1 MTTTT
6 ATSVIKRLNEIFA
19 THGFPNSMITDNGPP
34 WNSNEIKRYF
44 KSRGIKHTKITSLWP
59 RANGLTE
66 HFIQNLNKCIRTSIT
81 ENKNWRD
88 QLRNMLTNYRSTPQT
103 ITGYQPSQLLLN
115 RKVRD
120 FIPDNQQQQ
129 RTSLFYES
137 VKSNQQREYERSS
150 KDHPKSQEITFIVG
164 NEVIMKR
171 DQYNSK
177 FDSYFLRTSPW
188 Y

>member
-1 MTTTT
+1 
-6 ATSVIKRLNEIFA
+6 
-19 THGFPNSMITDNGPP
+19 
-34 WNSNEIKRYF
+34 
-44 KSRGIKHTKITSLWP
+44 
-59 RANGLTE
+59 
-66 HFIQNLNKCIRTSIT
+66 
-81 ENKNWRD
+81 
-88 QLRNMLTNYRSTPQT
+88 MLTNYRSTPQT

-150 KDHPKSQEITFIVG
+150 KDHPKSQVITFIVG

>member
-137 VKSNQQREYERSS
+137 VKSNQQREYERS
-150 KDHPKSQEITFIVG
+150 
-164 NEVIMKR
+164 
-171 DQYNSK
+171 
-177 FDSYFLRTSPW
+177 
-188 Y
+188 